1 MRMTW
6 AADALCD
13 DCWAKAHPLR
23 PALSADWDDESFEHR
38 DRLLLIFCRTECR
51 TIYRSSDRGY
61 SRSWVETDLVLVDC
75 TTTRTEGVSRYGQP
89 SDFGPFCSTCG
100 TALEP

>member
-1 MRMTW
+1 MTW

-23 PALSADWDDESFEHR
+23 PALSADWDDEGFEHR
-38 DRLLLIFCRTECR
+38 DRLLLVFCSERCR
-51 TIYRSSDRGY
+51 ERCREIYRRMA
-61 SRSWVETDLVLVDC
+61 TPILVLVDC
-75 TTTRTEGVSRYGQP
+75 TTTRTERVNRFGQP

-100 TALEP
+100 GEL

>member
-1 MRMTW
+1 MSAAASLFPEMYPCTCARPGRLGCERHGPAPREHASPCRGCMRMTW

-23 PALSADWDDESFEHR
+23 PALSADWDDES
-38 DRLLLIFCRTECR
+38 
-51 TIYRSSDRGY
+51 
-61 SRSWVETDLVLVDC
+61 
-75 TTTRTEGVSRYGQP
+75 
-89 SDFGPFCSTCG
+89 TCG

>member
-1 MRMTW
+1 MTW

-13 DCWAKAHPLR
+13 GCWAKAQPLR

-51 TIYRSSDRGY
+51 TIYRRMAAS
-61 SRSWVETDLVLVDC
+61 DLVLVDC

-100 TALEP
+100 GEL

>member
-1 MRMTW
+1 MTW

-51 TIYRSSDRGY
+51 TIYRRMAAS
-61 SRSWVETDLVLVDC
+61 DLVLVDC

>member
-1 MRMTW
+1 MTW

-51 TIYRSSDRGY
+51 TIYRRMAASDPRAGRLHHDEDRGRF
-61 SRSWVETDLVLVDC
+61 SVWPAE
-75 TTTRTEGVSRYGQP
+75 
-89 SDFGPFCSTCG
+89 
-100 TALEP
+100 